1 MIINLGKK
9 RTVDVFAP
17 KLLTAVVLNIHK
29 KFTPTAYSLIA
40 MITKHPAA
48 TKSKK
53 TKSAKAG
60 KMKKKGGKKVVATK
74 AKGRSGAIKRQVNI
88 FGFVLFCFVN
98 SVSLLSYSPLLFLS
112 LFSFFHIRGE

>member
-88 FGFVLFCFVN
+88 LDLFCCCCFV
-98 SVSLLSYSPLLFLS
+98 S
-112 LFSFFHIRGE
+112 

>member
-29 KFTPTAYSLIA
+29 KFTPTAYALIA

-88 FGFVLFCFVN
+88 FGWICFVLFREFSQLTFV
-98 SVSLLSYSPLLFLS
+98 LSSPLPLSLLFLPY
-112 LFSFFHIRGE
+112 